1 VDERGRQAP
10 CAEGRPHVP
19 TPSGPPIVEFI
30 DHARSKG
37 MDHATI
43 RMLLLSTGWKEKDIA
58 RAMTEHGLEMAIP
71 APPDVG
77 GAREAFLHLVAFAAL
92 YTAAIAGVN
101 LVFSLIN
108 LMWPDVAVTQYAT
121 ARVEFERSAVRWAV
135 AALVVSCPVLIWLS
149 SLLLREMRDAPD
161 RVRSPIRRWLTYL
174 TLFLAAVAIGIDL
187 MTLIWS
193 LLGGELSL
201 RFLLKVATVL
211 LLAGTAFVYYFVS
224 LRMSPEELSRTPMHR
239 GYGWAVAVAS
249 VALVIGGVAM
259 TGSPGAERVRQFDAR
274 RRDDLRLIQREV
286 MRRSYGP
293 GWTDPAAPLVQ
304 VAPLP
309 TSLQD
314 VARQAV
320 TVRPR
325 TADPATGQPY
335 EYRVTGPTTFE
346 ICATFGQARDEV
358 RDVAWNHGAGRH
370 CFLFDGRD
378 PLR

>member
-1 VDERGRQAP
+1 MTTAADR
-10 CAEGRPHVP
+10 
-19 TPSGPPIVEFI
+19 PIVEFI

-43 RMLLLSTGWKEKDIA
+43 RMLLLSAGWKEKDIA

-92 YTAAIAGVN
+92 YTAVIAGVN

-108 LMWPDVAVTQYAT
+108 LTWPDVAVTRYAT
-121 ARVEFERSAVRWAV
+121 ERVEFERSAVRWAV

-149 SLLLREMRDAPD
+149 SLLLREMRGAPD

-174 TLFLAAVAIGIDL
+174 TLFLAAVAIGVDL

-211 LLAGTAFVYYFVS
+211 LVAGAAFVYYFVS
-224 LRMSPEELSRTPMHR
+224 LRMSPEELGRTAMHK
-239 GYGWAVAVAS
+239 GYGWAAGLAS
-249 VALVIGGVAM
+249 IALVIGGIAV
-259 TGSPGAERVRQFDAR
+259 TGSPGVERARQLDAR
-274 RRDDLRLIQREV
+274 RVDDIRLIQREV
-286 MRRSYGP
+286 MRLSYGP
-293 GWTDPAAPLVQ
+293 GWTDPTVPLAQ

-309 TSLQD
+309 ASLD
-314 VARQAV
+314 DIARQAMN
-320 TVRPR
+320 VRPR
-325 TADPATGQPY
+325 IADPETGQPY
-335 EYRVTGPTTFE
+335 EYRVTGTTTFE
-346 ICATFGQARDEV
+346 VCATFGQARDEV
-358 RDVAWNHGAGRH
+358 RDVTWNHAAGRH
-370 CFLFDGRD
+370 CFAFDGNNPVR
-378 PLR
+378 